1 MEPSIPKPGIP
12 GAGPVRFPLPDQSD
26 ASEQDGVGHLGRHSV
41 RQLDNSYLSS
51 PISENREAGGRMAGD
66 LGQPPGGAKVR
77 KAKQPKTKAKQQ
89 AGGAK
94 TDDGARHAPSARVDT
109 RKIVV
114 SLDSLRKTGELL
126 KPAPARQAGLEPAA
140 KSRLE
145 ALAREHGELVPL
157 LEKAAAKK
165 LTIAGR
171 GPGDISLHLGPM
183 AYPIDMG
190 SDTAAQLHSLER
202 LMDGY
207 PGGHVVLGW
216 CVGNQMQSK
225 PGLLAES
232 IREHQRVIGDGA
244 GQARLTVHS
253 AALHSQWNPDI
264 VNEHFRGLSVSA
276 NPQQDIVS
284 QSKLCDESARRLK
297 DACVYEEQTASV
309 SKQESH
315 LGPQSESA
323 PGAELAVKR
332 KVAQHSAF
340 DALVKEGGGPVIVPD
355 GGTAKEKHIR
365 KASAEIRNIIDR
377 LSISQEP
384 ACVDFRNL
392 LSERQELLR
401 KYAGQKVIN
410 KQVGPMRKE
419 VQANEEK
426 LLEAADTVFADSAP
440 STRRRAKLA
449 LHSMDV
455 LEQIAIG
462 SLESKVFPKSG
473 SALAMRQKALD
484 ETFPRLPQ
492 DQVLNPSNR
501 TFCRRIFEAIADEKS
516 LTYMSAQEFEFEEAS
531 KQRPILY
538 IYPSDPGPF
547 LTEDAR
553 TRVDSLVGQ
562 ALNLSGEDLASVA
575 SELRGKLENPRDS
588 IV

>member
-1 MEPSIPKPGIP
+1 MDPSIPKPGIP
-12 GAGPVRFPLPDQSD
+12 TIRPVRFPSTDQSD
-26 ASEQDGVGHLGRHSV
+26 ASEQGGVGQLGPRSV
-41 RQLDNSYLSS
+41 RRSQTGPLPSVRSADRKS
-51 PISENREAGGRMAGD
+51 GVRMAGD
-66 LGQPPGGAKVR
+66 PSQPPRAAKVQR
-77 KAKQPKTKAKQQ
+77 AKPPKTTTMQHNEGVRA
-89 AGGAK
+89 
-94 TDDGARHAPSARVDT
+94 DEDARLAPSDRVDT
-109 RKIVV
+109 GKVAASLDGPRKI
-114 SLDSLRKTGELL
+114 GELL
-126 KPAPARQAGLEPAA
+126 IPAPARQAGLEPAA
-140 KSRLE
+140 RSRLE
-145 ALAREHGELVPL
+145 ALAREHGGLVPL

-165 LTIAGR
+165 LTIAGT
-171 GPGDISLHLGPM
+171 GSGNISLQLGPM

-190 SDTAAQLHSLER
+190 PHTGTQLRSLER
-202 LMDGY
+202 LVDGY

-225 PGLLAES
+225 LGLLAES
-232 IREHQRVIGDGA
+232 IREHQRVIGDGV

-253 AALHSQWNPDI
+253 AAYQSQWNPDI
-264 VNEHFRGLSVSA
+264 VSEHFRGLSVSA

-297 DACVYEEQTASV
+297 DACVYEEQTAAV

-340 DALVKEGGGPVIVPD
+340 DALVKEGGGPVLVLD

-377 LSISQEP
+377 LSTSQEP
-384 ACVDFRNL
+384 ACAGFRNL

-419 VQANEEK
+419 VQANEKK

-473 SALAMRQKALD
+473 SMLAMRQKALD
-484 ETFPRLPQ
+484 EAFPRLPQ
-492 DQVLNPSNR
+492 NQVLNPSNR

-516 LTYMSAQEFEFEEAS
+516 LTYMSAQEFEEAS

-575 SELRGKLENPRDS
+575 SELCGKLENPRDS